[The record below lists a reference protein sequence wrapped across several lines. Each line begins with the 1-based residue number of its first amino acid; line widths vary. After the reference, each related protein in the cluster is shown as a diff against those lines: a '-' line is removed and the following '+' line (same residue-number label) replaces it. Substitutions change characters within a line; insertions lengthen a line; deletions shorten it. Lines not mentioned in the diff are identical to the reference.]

1 MTDSN
6 SNKEVKR
13 MHAPEKEVL
22 KDNKHKEVEEK
33 MRSVRTEI
41 PPEVEMAEVSTGVE
55 QILPSESGEKAGEE
69 SPSANRQATLKRRQ
83 AAVARRKALIASQP
97 PAKKMVKDIK
107 KKLVKE
113 EKQLSREAR
122 HLKRIGAHAAYR
134 LTLLVQRLREIHRI
148 LQKLVDMT
156 YEGLKRLWLKVVHD
170 IV

>member
-1 MTDSN
+1 MTDS
-6 SNKEVKR
+6 SPNKEVKR
-13 MHAPEKEVL
+13 MHSPEKESL
-22 KDNKHKEVEEK
+22 KAPNKEVEEK

-69 SPSANRQATLKRRQ
+69 GSSANRQAALKKRQ
-83 AAVARRKALIASQP
+83 ALAARRKALIASQP

-107 KKLVKE
+107 KKLIKE
-113 EKQLSREAR
+113 EKQLNREAR
-122 HLKRIGAHAAYR
+122 HLKRIGARAAYR
-134 LTLLVQRLREIHRI
+134 LTLIVQKLREIHQI